1 MYAVIESG
9 GKQYRVELGSEIEVD
24 RLEAEPG
31 QSIDIA
37 RVLLVAD
44 GDQAAIGQPVVE
56 GAMVSASVVRQMRG
70 DKIVVFKYKPKARS
84 RVKNGHRAE
93 LTVLRI
99 ADIAWAGRS
108 AAKEQAKADA
118 EQQKS
123 EKAAQEAAAKQ
134 AAADKALAEK
144 LAASKAAAA
153 ESAATETAATE
164 TEPAPDESARPA
176 RRSRAKTAT
185 ADAATAD
192 AATAEAAPAEAAPAG
207 DEAVTRPVAETETE
221 VTTDP
226 QPADDSGKDE

>member
-31 QSIDIA
+31 QRIDIS

-56 GAMVSASVVRQMRG
+56 GATVSASVVRQMRG
-70 DKIVVFKYKPKARS
+70 EKIVVFKYKPKARS

-108 AAKEQAKADA
+108 AAREQAKADA

-123 EKAAQEAAAKQ
+123 EQAAREAAARQ

-153 ESAATETAATE
+153 ESATEETAK
-164 TEPAPDESARPA
+164 PVRRART
-176 RRSRAKTAT
+176 K
-185 ADAATAD
+185 AAA
-192 AATAEAAPAEAAPAG
+192 AEAAPVTDAATTEPDADTQAPAAEAAPVTDAATTEPDADTQAEVATDAQSV
-207 DEAVTRPVAETETE
+207 DE
-221 VTTDP
+221 
-226 QPADDSGKDE
+226 SGKDE

>member
-1 MYAVIESG
+1 MYAVIETG

-56 GAMVSASVVRQMRG
+56 GATVSASVVRQMRG
-70 DKIVVFKYKPKARS
+70 DKIVVFKYKPKART

-118 EQQKS
+118 EQKKS
-123 EKAAQEAAAKQ
+123 DATAQQAAAKQ
-134 AAADKALAEK
+134 AAADQALAEK
-144 LAASKAAAA
+144 LAASKAAVVEEA
-153 ESAATETAATE
+153 SETTAK
-164 TEPAPDESARPA
+164 PA
-176 RRSRAKTAT
+176 RRSRAKAAVAADEAPAADEGTT
-185 ADAATAD
+185 EPADAATAD
-192 AATAEAAPAEAAPAG
+192 EGTTEPS
-207 DEAVTRPVAETETE
+207 DAET
-221 VTTDP
+221 DA
-226 QPADDSGKDE
+226 QPADESGKDE

>member
-1 MYAVIESG
+1 MYAVIETG

-24 RLEAEPG
+24 RLDVEPG

-44 GDQAAIGQPVVE
+44 GDEAAIGQPVVD
-56 GAMVSASVVRQMRG
+56 GATVSASVVRQMRG
-70 DKIVVFKYKPKARS
+70 DKIVVFKYKPKART

-99 ADIAWAGRS
+99 ADIAWSGRS

-123 EKAAQEAAAKQ
+123 EKAAREAAAKQ
-134 AAADKALAEK
+134 AAADKALAEQ

-153 ESAATETAATE
+153 PAKTEEAAK
-164 TEPAPDESARPA
+164 PA
-176 RRSRAKTAT
+176 RKTRAK
-185 ADAATAD
+185 AA
-192 AATAEAAPAEAAPAG
+192 AAAEAAPDADEAQPAAQPEPVVEAEA
-207 DEAVTRPVAETETE
+207 
-221 VTTDP
+221 TTDA
-226 QPADDSGKDE
+226 QPADESGKDE

>member
-44 GDQAAIGQPVVE
+44 GDRAAIGRPVVE
-56 GAMVSASVVRQMRG
+56 GATVSASVVRQMRG
-70 DKIVVFKYKPKARS
+70 DKIVVFKYKPKART

-99 ADIAWAGRS
+99 ADIAWGGRS
-108 AAKEQAKADA
+108 AAQEQARADA
-118 EQQKS
+118 DQQRS
-123 EKAAQEAAAKQ
+123 AQAAQEAAAMQ

-144 LAASKAAAA
+144 LAASKAVAAAAPEATAKPARRTRTRAAAA
-153 ESAATETAATE
+153 EAGPAGEEAT
-164 TEPAPDESARPA
+164 TEPAAQAEV
-176 RRSRAKTAT
+176 AT
-185 ADAATAD
+185 DA
-192 AATAEAAPAEAAPAG
+192 
-207 DEAVTRPVAETETE
+207 
-221 VTTDP
+221 
-226 QPADDSGKDE
+226 QPADEPGKDQ

>member
-1 MYAVIESG
+1 MYAVIETG

-44 GDQAAIGQPVVE
+44 GDQTAIGQPVVE
-56 GAMVSASVVRQMRG
+56 DATVSASVVRQMRG
-70 DKIVVFKYKPKARS
+70 EKIVVFKYKPKART

-108 AAKEQAKADA
+108 AAKEQAKVDA

-123 EKAAQEAAAKQ
+123 ARAAQDAAAKQ
-134 AAADKALAEK
+134 AAADQALAEK
-144 LAASKAAAA
+144 LAASKAT
-153 ESAATETAATE
+153 ATEAAPEETAK
-164 TEPAPDESARPA
+164 PA
-176 RRSRAKTAT
+176 RRTRAKAAAA
-185 ADAATAD
+185 ADAAPAAD
-192 AATAEAAPAEAAPAG
+192 ETTTEPTAEADAG
-207 DEAVTRPVAETETE
+207 AGAQTADE
-221 VTTDP
+221 
-226 QPADDSGKDE
+226 SGKDE